1 MTTLTN
7 AQVYAIVSERPFFAA
22 HLFTRYEGSIAAR
35 IQKAVRDEGH
45 MPKSPEHPKGG
56 KTTGVSWCRTRRKWQ
71 AQINRGGVAKHL
83 GLFANIDDAVAARK
97 AAEVEF
103 HPQQENH
110 K

>member
-22 HLFTRYEGSIAAR
+22 HLFTQYEGSIAAR

-45 MPKSPEHPKGG
+45 MPKSPEPPKGG

-71 AQINRGGVAKHL
+71 AQIGRGGVAKHL
-83 GLFANIDDAVAARK
+83 GLFVNIDDAINARK
-97 AAEVEF
+97 AAEAELKGER
-103 HPQQENH
+103 Q
-110 K
+110 